1 MSPYRHIH
9 PPAPAHPPAP
19 VRRPGWV
26 RVVRSPFDL
35 AARIHRP
42 ARPDRIVDE
51 AIRRAQIART
61 AIGLLAGFWLV
72 LAYPLREGAGGIL
85 EDKFA
90 EVLISA
96 GLLLVLGPLALAVFV
111 LSARPPGPAFY
122 RARLRGPATAVG
134 ALLAT
139 VLLMS
144 LGMPVL
150 TTAAYGL
157 GSLVG
162 LFLIPFALASA
173 VLCVHHV
180 FRTADVHEVLPPLL
194 SPVLVWWLFLV
205 QLFDDAPVSAP
216 LGVRVLFL
224 LGPPLSVTALSLWEL
239 HRLQVRYGIT
249 IRRALGRER
258 TGRA

>member
-1 MSPYRHIH
+1 MSSHR
-9 PPAPAHPPAP
+9 PAPAFRPAHPQGPAP

-26 RVVRSPFDL
+26 RVVRAPFDL
-35 AARIHRP
+35 ASRVHRP

-51 AIRRAQIART
+51 GIRRAQIART

-72 LAYPLREGAGGIL
+72 LSYPLREGAGGIV

-96 GLLLVLGPLALAVFV
+96 GLLLVLGPLGLAAFV

-122 RARLRGPATAVG
+122 RARLRGPATAIG

-139 VLLMS
+139 VLGMS
-144 LGMPVL
+144 
-150 TTAAYGL
+150 YGL
-157 GSLVG
+157 PYAGTFAFGLGAIAG

-173 VLCVHHV
+173 VLCVHHA

-194 SPVLVWWLFLV
+194 SPVLVWSLFVV
-205 QLFDDAPVSAP
+205 QLFDDAPVNAP
-216 LGVRVLFL
+216 LAVRVLFL
-224 LGPPLSVTALSLWEL
+224 LAPPLSVTALSLWEL
-239 HRLQVRYGIT
+239 RRLRVRHGIT
-249 IRRALGRER
+249 VRLALGR
-258 TGRA
+258 